1 MSTKKQNCPSCNN
14 EFTINTLNK
23 YGGVCGKCKNIKIAN
38 SHQAKKKKVFL
49 ISVLVGLFLGW
60 IFIQSN
66 PTIIPKKSDN
76 NYFGDRHFAD
86 NEFATTAEKNLY
98 DEYASLKNDNLKRES
113 LKKLILLNPHK
124 PIYKSL
130 LESISDKANT
140 ENSTSSKPPVKKT
153 NITPDLIKEIESW
166 NFFKRNNF
174 NLSNK
179 WELSPAYYGPGF
191 HMNYS
196 YDSSSSLGMEI
207 QIKDNKI
214 FEGISLSNTS
224 NQIAVELAEIFFK
237 EINRT
242 KFEEYLN
249 ANLNR
254 DVNQIKEAKPY
265 PVNGAKIYAGRVGWG
280 NTLSFDFDSDIK
292 VLPKEYELNK
302 EKSFALIKSIVEK
315 SFIDNLDQTLKNE
328 KIGKQYP
335 LLANY
340 KEQYNLLPL
349 TSVFLY
355 YEGLQ
360 DGPIYD
366 KPGAKNFGAN
376 ELGRVSFSNGSVP
389 AKVLAHKEL
398 EGGRNY
404 FYVIVNNLQG
414 WMGRPYIMKNKAG
427 DEFFMPNPLTGETAR
442 KELGLSDR
450 QVNKIFRAQYDSFIP
465 SYESINWD
473 YRIPERFRREGYDMY
488 VSALQEGYKQ
498 HQSLVNSYLSGTW

>member
-1 MSTKKQNCPSCNN
+1 MD
-14 EFTINTLNK
+14 
-23 YGGVCGKCKNIKIAN
+23 YG
-38 SHQAKKKKVFL
+38 
-49 ISVLVGLFLGW
+49 W
-60 IFIQSN
+60 
-66 PTIIPKKSDN
+66 IIPKNSN
-76 NYFGDRHFAD
+76 YNYFGDRHFAD
-86 NEFATTAEKNLY
+86 NEFASASEKNIY
-98 DEYASLKNDNLKRES
+98 DEFSSLKNDSLKRES
-113 LKKLILLNPHK
+113 LNKLIRLNPHK
-124 PIYKSL
+124 PLYKSM
-130 LESISDKANT
+130 LEIIPD
-140 ENSTSSKPPVKKT
+140 ENKIQNNKDSKPVVNKI
-153 NITPDLIKEIESW
+153 NITPNLITEIESW
-166 NFFKRNNF
+166 NFFKRNKF
-174 NLSNK
+174 KLSSK

-207 QIKDNKI
+207 QIKDNEI

-224 NQIAVELAEIFFK
+224 NQIAIELAEIFFK

-249 ANLNR
+249 SNLNR
-254 DVNQIKEAKPY
+254 NVNQIKEAKSY
-265 PVNGAKIYAGRVGWG
+265 PVTGAKIYAGRVGWG
-280 NTLSFDFDSDIK
+280 NTLSFEFDSDIK

-302 EKSFALIKSIVEK
+302 EKSFALIKSILEK

-328 KIGKQYP
+328 KIGKDYP
-335 LLANY
+335 LLASY
-340 KEQYNLLPL
+340 KEKYNLLPL

-355 YEGLQ
+355 YEGLL

-366 KPGAKNFGAN
+366 KPGANNFGAN

-427 DEFFMPNPLTGETAR
+427 DEFFMPNPLTGEKAR
-442 KELGLSDR
+442 NELGLSKR
-450 QVNKIFRAQYDSFIP
+450 QVNKIFRTQYSSFIP

-488 VSALQEGYKQ
+488 TSALQEGYKQ
-498 HQSLVNSYLSGTW
+498 HQNLVNSFLSGTW